1 MRLTVQRSKIRGA
14 VEAPASKSHAQRVL
28 AAALLAPGTS
38 HITRPSRSEDALA
51 ATGIIQQLGA
61 KIEDQG
67 NKLIIKG
74 GFRPAG
80 NRLDCGEAGLSLRM
94 FAPIAALS
102 DETMIL
108 SGSGSLLK
116 RPVGMITEALA
127 QFGVRCQSQDGFVPV
142 WIRGPLKSGR
152 AVIDGSVSSQVL
164 TGILMAL
171 PVVRGDSEVRVADL
185 QSKPYIDLTL
195 KVLRDFGIKV
205 EHEAYSLFRI
215 PGRQKYRAAE
225 VAVEGDW
232 SGASFLLVAGALAGT
247 VTVTRLD
254 PGSTQADRQI
264 LTALERAGATVVT
277 SEDGV
282 TVTRNELRAF
292 DFDATHCPDLFPPL
306 VALATHCQGVTR
318 IGGAQRLIH
327 KESNRAR
334 VLQEEFHKIGVS
346 VKTDGSSLYVTG
358 PALMR
363 TGEMDSNND
372 HRIAM
377 AAATVA
383 TASRTPVKI
392 NGTECVAKSYPN
404 FFTDLKSIGGRIDE

>member
-1 MRLTVQRSKIRGA
+1 MGIVVQRSKIHGL

-28 AAALLAPGTS
+28 AASLLASGTTR
-38 HITRPSRSEDALA
+38 IIRPSRSEDALA
-51 ATGIIQQLGA
+51 AISIIKQLGA
-61 KIEDQG
+61 QVEDQG
-67 NKLIIKG
+67 NLLIVRG

-102 DETMIL
+102 DQTMIL

-116 RPVGMITEALA
+116 RPVNMISEALT
-127 QFGVRCQSQDGFVPV
+127 QFGVRCQNQDGFVPV

-152 AVIDGSVSSQVL
+152 ATIDGSVSSQVL

-171 PVVRGDSEVRVADL
+171 PVVKGDSEVRVADL
-185 QSKPYIDLTL
+185 QSRPYIDLTL
-195 KVLRDFGIKV
+195 KVLKEFGVKA
-205 EHEAYSLFRI
+205 EHEGYSLFRI
-215 PGRQKYRAAE
+215 PGRQKYRATE
-225 VAVEGDW
+225 VTVEGDW

-247 VTVTRLD
+247 VTVNGLD
-254 PGSTQADRQI
+254 LSSTQADRQI
-264 LTALERAGATVVT
+264 LAALERAGATVAT
-277 SEDGV
+277 SGDTV

-292 DFDATHCPDLFPPL
+292 DFDATQCPDLFPPL
-306 VALATHCQGVTR
+306 VALATHCEGVTR
-318 IGGAQRLIH
+318 IAGAHRLIH

-346 VKTDGSSLYVTG
+346 VKTDGSNLYVTG
-358 PALMR
+358 PALMK
-363 TGEMDSNND
+363 TGEIDSNND

-377 AAATVA
+377 AAATVG

-392 NGTECVAKSYPN
+392 AGTACVAKSYPN